1 MGHLDSDSKR
11 GGSKDASLPLSRGRR
26 GRSVSG
32 VQKDVLPRM
41 PAGRP
46 LPVRMERKGLLDRQR
61 LIRTPWKHNEILIK
75 LEHERFARQLQDLN
89 RQFDNLREHINS
101 IVSAPSK
108 PPVPTAPTKK
118 LKEKRSRGR

>member
-1 MGHLDSDSKR
+1 M
-11 GGSKDASLPLSRGRR
+11 SRGRR
-26 GRSVSG
+26 SRQVSG
-32 VQKDVLPRM
+32 VQKNVLPRM

-108 PPVPTAPTKK
+108 PPAPAAPVKK
-118 LKEKRSRGR
+118 PKEKRARGR